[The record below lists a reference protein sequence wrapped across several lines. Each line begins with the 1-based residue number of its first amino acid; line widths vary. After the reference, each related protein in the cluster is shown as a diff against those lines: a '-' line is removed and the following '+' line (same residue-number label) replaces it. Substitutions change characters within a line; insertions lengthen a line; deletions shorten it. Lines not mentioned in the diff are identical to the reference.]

1 MEKIQG
7 GAPVKARFIVKLIL
21 GLMLVAA
28 LIFICYR
35 LTDSLAGLIGDI
47 FSGGRIEDG
56 SGDYELYTPEP
67 MPTMPDYMRDDS
79 FYDNADSMDFGEE

>member
-1 MEKIQG
+1 M
-7 GAPVKARFIVKLIL
+7 KAGYIVKLIL

-28 LIFICYR
+28 LIFLCYR

-47 FSGGRIEDG
+47 FSGGRINDD

-67 MPTMPDYMRDDS
+67 MPTMPAYIGDDS
-79 FYDNADSMDFGEE
+79 FYDNAGGVDFGEE

>member
-1 MEKIQG
+1 M
-7 GAPVKARFIVKLIL
+7 KAGYIVKLIL

-28 LIFICYR
+28 LIFLCYR

-47 FSGGRIEDG
+47 FSGGRINDD

-67 MPTMPDYMRDDS
+67 MPTMPAYIGDDS
-79 FYDNADSMDFGEE
+79 FYDNAGVVDFGEE